1 MGIIQV
7 LEDRVAN
14 QIAAGEVIERPSS
27 AVKELIENALDAN
40 AKNITVEIE
49 NGGVDLIKITDDGDG
64 FYEDDLPLA
73 IQRHATSK
81 IVEFNDV
88 YRLHTFG
95 FRGEALASIA
105 VISRLRITS
114 GRDDTAPAK
123 QLSADADGSVTISIA
138 APRKGT
144 CIEVKDLYYNVP
156 ARKKFVKSNNHESAL
171 IYDLVCKF
179 ALGFPD
185 INFTYMNNHEVI
197 FSSNQLTR
205 TTQILQYIYGD
216 IEEKDIIHFKSDAFY
231 QKQSIE
237 GWFFPPTVTRKN
249 RNHMV
254 YFVNDRLIESK
265 ELNQIIDEAVDT
277 LIPKG
282 RFCICV
288 LKLQLPAFN
297 IDVNVHPSKKI
308 IKFKNIDDWK
318 NELVHLI
325 KEELWL
331 SKLNVPYDIEPATET
346 FSLKPQE
353 LQPPVVHQTL
363 DFSESSDNLATTD
376 IPTDATEP
384 TAVEGDAT
392 PIIERTSF
400 FKNDTMIAEE
410 VGDYTP
416 SLDTAWPECTTQE
429 TEIIKTS
436 RPSES
441 KPHSVEE
448 QQSAND
454 SRPDARSTTQLTQ
467 AQLLDLDYIG
477 QLNNTFILAQDKN
490 NLYIIDQHT
499 LHERILYEKYMKEYN
514 ARHIVQ
520 QPLLHPIPLSV
531 TPLQEDTL
539 IRNILVLRQLGFTL
553 KTTGPLN
560 YEIETVPSILSNN
573 SDSFAQMLLDLLDD
587 LQQKNG
593 LNGLAEVNEERI
605 ITSACKAAVKAHY
618 QLTESEVRYL
628 LKELSGLDNAHTCP
642 HGRPIIM
649 NISMNDIYL
658 FFKRGS
664 Y

>member
-40 AKNITVEIE
+40 AKNITIEIE

-73 IQRHATSK
+73 IKRHATSK
-81 IVEFNDV
+81 IVDFNDV
-88 YRLHTFG
+88 YRLNTFG

-114 GRDDTAPAK
+114 GRADDTPSK
-123 QLSADADGSVTISIA
+123 VLTADANGSVDITVA

-156 ARKKFVKSNNHESAL
+156 ARKKFVKSNSHESAL

-179 ALGFPD
+179 ALGFPE
-185 INFTYMNNHEVI
+185 ISFTYLNNHEVI
-197 FSSNQLTR
+197 FSSNQLTQ

-216 IEEKDIIHFKSDAFY
+216 IDENDIIHFQNDAFY
-231 QKQSIE
+231 QKQTIE

-254 YFVNDRLIESK
+254 YFVNNRLIESK

-318 NELVHLI
+318 NDLIQLI

-331 SKLNVPYDIEPATET
+331 SKLNVPYEVKPDTEPLT
-346 FSLKPQE
+346 LKQ
-353 LQPPVVHQTL
+353 QTVTTPVIPQTL
-363 DFSESSDNLATTD
+363 DFSSSV
-376 IPTDATEP
+376 TEASAAASQELSLP
-384 TAVEGDAT
+384 LCRHT
-392 PIIERTSF
+392 I
-400 FKNDTMIAEE
+400 EE
-410 VGDYTP
+410 VDNTAHHEVPSFQEHLEVSSVVAETPSDYTAMSQSP
-416 SLDTAWPECTTQE
+416 AQSLNPNLETMTNEETPASAEKAATALSQ
-429 TEIIKTS
+429 K
-436 RPSES
+436 
-441 KPHSVEE
+441 
-448 QQSAND
+448 A
-454 SRPDARSTTQLTQ
+454 
-467 AQLLDLDYIG
+467 LLELDYIG
-477 QLNNTFILAQDKN
+477 QLNKTFILAQDTD

-514 ARHIVQ
+514 TRHIVQ
-520 QPLLHPIPLSV
+520 QPLLHPVSLNV

-539 IRNILVLRQLGFTL
+539 IKNILVLRQLGFTL
-553 KTTGPLN
+553 KTKGPLS
-560 YEIETVPSILSNN
+560 YEIETVPSILSGNT
-573 SDSFAQMLLDLLDD
+573 DSFADLLLDLLDD
-587 LQQKNG
+587 FHGKDTLRS
-593 LNGLAEVNEERI
+593 LADINEERI
-605 ITSACKAAVKAHY
+605 ITAACKAAVKAHY

-628 LKELSGLDNAHTCP
+628 LKELSTLDNAHTCP

>member
-40 AKNITVEIE
+40 AKNITIEIE

-73 IQRHATSK
+73 IKRHATSK
-81 IVEFNDV
+81 IVDFNDV
-88 YRLHTFG
+88 YRLNTFG

-114 GRDDTAPAK
+114 GRADDTPSK
-123 QLSADADGSVTISIA
+123 VLTADANGSVDITVA

-156 ARKKFVKSNNHESAL
+156 ARKKFVKSNSHESAL

-179 ALGFPD
+179 ALGFPE
-185 INFTYMNNHEVI
+185 ISFTYLNNHEVI
-197 FSSNQLTR
+197 FSSNQLTQ

-216 IEEKDIIHFKSDAFY
+216 IDENDIIHFQNDAFY
-231 QKQSIE
+231 QKQTIE

-254 YFVNDRLIESK
+254 YFVNNRLIESK

-318 NELVHLI
+318 NDLIQLI

-331 SKLNVPYDIEPATET
+331 SKLNVPYEVKPDTEPLTLKQQTATT
-346 FSLKPQE
+346 
-353 LQPPVVHQTL
+353 PVIPQTL
-363 DFSESSDNLATTD
+363 DFSSSVAE
-376 IPTDATEP
+376 AS
-384 TAVEGDAT
+384 TAASQELSLPLCRHT
-392 PIIERTSF
+392 I
-400 FKNDTMIAEE
+400 EE
-410 VGDYTP
+410 VDNTAHHAVPSFQEHLEVSSVVAETP
-416 SLDTAWPECTTQE
+416 SVYTAMSQSPAQSLNPNLE
-429 TEIIKTS
+429 TMTN
-436 RPSES
+436 
-441 KPHSVEE
+441 EE
-448 QQSAND
+448 TPASAEKAATAL
-454 SRPDARSTTQLTQ
+454 SQKA
-467 AQLLDLDYIG
+467 LLELDYIG
-477 QLNNTFILAQDKN
+477 QLNKTFILAQDTD

-514 ARHIVQ
+514 TRHIVQ
-520 QPLLHPIPLSV
+520 QPLLHPVSLNV

-539 IRNILVLRQLGFTL
+539 IKNILVLRQLGFTL
-553 KTTGPLN
+553 KTKGPLS
-560 YEIETVPSILSNN
+560 YEIETVPSILSGNT
-573 SDSFAQMLLDLLDD
+573 DSFADLLLDLLDD
-587 LQQKNG
+587 LHGKDT
-593 LNGLAEVNEERI
+593 LRSLADINEERI
-605 ITSACKAAVKAHY
+605 ITAACKAAVKAHY

-628 LKELSGLDNAHTCP
+628 LKELSTLDNAHTCP

>member
-40 AKNITVEIE
+40 AKNIIIEIE

-73 IQRHATSK
+73 IKRHATSK
-81 IVEFNDV
+81 IVDFNDV
-88 YRLHTFG
+88 YRLNTFG

-114 GRDDTAPAK
+114 GRADDTPSK
-123 QLSADADGSVTISIA
+123 VLTADANGSVDITVA

-156 ARKKFVKSNNHESAL
+156 ARKKFVKSNSHESAL

-179 ALGFPD
+179 ALGFPE
-185 INFTYMNNHEVI
+185 ISFTYLNNHEVI
-197 FSSNQLTR
+197 FSSNQLTQ

-216 IEEKDIIHFKSDAFY
+216 IDENDIIHFQNDAFY
-231 QKQSIE
+231 QKQTIE

-254 YFVNDRLIESK
+254 YFVNNRLIESK

-318 NELVHLI
+318 NDLIQLI

-331 SKLNVPYDIEPATET
+331 SKLNVPYEVKPDTEPLT
-346 FSLKPQE
+346 LKQ
-353 LQPPVVHQTL
+353 QTVTTPVIPQTL
-363 DFSESSDNLATTD
+363 DFSSSV
-376 IPTDATEP
+376 TEASAAASQELSLP
-384 TAVEGDAT
+384 LCRHT
-392 PIIERTSF
+392 I
-400 FKNDTMIAEE
+400 EE
-410 VGDYTP
+410 VDNTAHHEVPSFQEHLEVSSVVAETPSDYTAMSQSP
-416 SLDTAWPECTTQE
+416 GQSLNPNLETMTNEETPVSAEKAATALSQ
-429 TEIIKTS
+429 K
-436 RPSES
+436 
-441 KPHSVEE
+441 
-448 QQSAND
+448 A
-454 SRPDARSTTQLTQ
+454 
-467 AQLLDLDYIG
+467 LLELDYIG
-477 QLNNTFILAQDKN
+477 QLNKTFILAQDTD

-514 ARHIVQ
+514 TRHIVQ
-520 QPLLHPIPLSV
+520 QPLLHPVSLNV

-539 IRNILVLRQLGFTL
+539 IKNILVLRQLGFTL
-553 KTTGPLN
+553 KTKGPLS
-560 YEIETVPSILSNN
+560 YEIETVPSILSGNT
-573 SDSFAQMLLDLLDD
+573 DSFADLLLDLLDD
-587 LQQKNG
+587 LHGKDT
-593 LNGLAEVNEERI
+593 LRGLADINEERI
-605 ITSACKAAVKAHY
+605 ITAACKAAVKAHY

-628 LKELSGLDNAHTCP
+628 LKELSTLDNAHTCP

>member
-40 AKNITVEIE
+40 AKNITIEIE

-73 IQRHATSK
+73 IKRHATSK
-81 IVEFNDV
+81 IVDFNDV
-88 YRLHTFG
+88 YRLNTFG

-114 GRDDTAPAK
+114 GRTDDTPSK
-123 QLSADADGSVTISIA
+123 VLTADANGSVDIA
-138 APRKGT
+138 VSAPRKGT

-156 ARKKFVKSNNHESAL
+156 ARKKFVKSNSHESAL

-179 ALGFPD
+179 ALGFPE
-185 INFTYMNNHEVI
+185 ISFTYLNNHEVI
-197 FSSNQLTR
+197 FSSNQLTQ
-205 TTQILQYIYGD
+205 TTQILQDIYGNID
-216 IEEKDIIHFKSDAFY
+216 ENDIIHFQNDAFY
-231 QKQSIE
+231 QKQAIE

-254 YFVNDRLIESK
+254 YFVNNRLIESK

-318 NELVHLI
+318 NDLIQLI

-331 SKLNVPYDIEPATET
+331 SKLNVPYEVKPDTEPLTLKQQTATT
-346 FSLKPQE
+346 
-353 LQPPVVHQTL
+353 PVIPQTL
-363 DFSESSDNLATTD
+363 DFSSSVAEASTVASQELPLPLCRDTIEEIDNTAHHE
-376 IPTDATEP
+376 IPSFQEHLEVSSVVAE
-384 TAVEGDAT
+384 T
-392 PIIERTSF
+392 PS
-400 FKNDTMIAEE
+400 
-410 VGDYTP
+410 DYTAMSQSP
-416 SLDTAWPECTTQE
+416 GQSLNPNLETMTNEETPVSAEKAATALSQ
-429 TEIIKTS
+429 K
-436 RPSES
+436 
-441 KPHSVEE
+441 
-448 QQSAND
+448 A
-454 SRPDARSTTQLTQ
+454 
-467 AQLLDLDYIG
+467 LLELDYIG
-477 QLNNTFILAQDKN
+477 QLNKTFILAQDTD

-514 ARHIVQ
+514 TRHIVQ
-520 QPLLHPIPLSV
+520 QPLLHPVSLNV

-539 IRNILVLRQLGFTL
+539 IKNILVLRQLGFTL
-553 KTTGPLN
+553 KTKGPLS
-560 YEIETVPSILSNN
+560 YEIETVPSLLSGNT
-573 SDSFAQMLLDLLDD
+573 DSFADLLLDLLDNLHGKD
-587 LQQKNG
+587 TLR
-593 LNGLAEVNEERI
+593 GLADINEERI
-605 ITSACKAAVKAHY
+605 ITAACKAAVKAHY

-628 LKELSGLDNAHTCP
+628 LKELSTLDNAHTCP

>member
-40 AKNITVEIE
+40 AKNITIEIE

-73 IQRHATSK
+73 IKRHATSK
-81 IVEFNDV
+81 IVDFNDV
-88 YRLHTFG
+88 YRLNTFG

-114 GRDDTAPAK
+114 GRADDTPSK
-123 QLSADADGSVTISIA
+123 VLTTDANGSVDIAVA

-156 ARKKFVKSNNHESAL
+156 ARKKFVKSNSHESAL

-179 ALGFPD
+179 ALGFPE
-185 INFTYMNNHEVI
+185 ISFTYLNNHEVI
-197 FSSNQLTR
+197 FSSNQLTQ

-216 IEEKDIIHFKSDAFY
+216 IDENDIIHFQNDAFY
-231 QKQSIE
+231 QKQTIE

-254 YFVNDRLIESK
+254 YFVNNRLIESK

-318 NELVHLI
+318 NDLIQLI

-331 SKLNVPYDIEPATET
+331 SKLNVPYEVKPDTEPLT
-346 FSLKPQE
+346 LKQ
-353 LQPPVVHQTL
+353 QTVTTPVIPQTL
-363 DFSESSDNLATTD
+363 DFSSSV
-376 IPTDATEP
+376 TEASAAASQELSLP
-384 TAVEGDAT
+384 LCRHT
-392 PIIERTSF
+392 I
-400 FKNDTMIAEE
+400 EE
-410 VGDYTP
+410 VDNTAHHEVPSFQEHLEVSSVVAETPSDYTAMSQSP
-416 SLDTAWPECTTQE
+416 AQSLNPNLETMTNEETPASAEKAATALSQ
-429 TEIIKTS
+429 K
-436 RPSES
+436 
-441 KPHSVEE
+441 
-448 QQSAND
+448 A
-454 SRPDARSTTQLTQ
+454 
-467 AQLLDLDYIG
+467 LLELDYIG
-477 QLNNTFILAQDKN
+477 QLNKTFILAQDTD

-514 ARHIVQ
+514 TRHIVQ
-520 QPLLHPIPLSV
+520 QPLLHPVSLNV

-539 IRNILVLRQLGFTL
+539 IKNILVLRQLGFTL
-553 KTTGPLN
+553 KTKGPLS
-560 YEIETVPSILSNN
+560 YEIETVPSILSGNT
-573 SDSFAQMLLDLLDD
+573 DSFADLLLDLLDD
-587 LQQKNG
+587 LHGKDT
-593 LNGLAEVNEERI
+593 LRGLADINEERI
-605 ITSACKAAVKAHY
+605 ITAACKAAVKAHY
-618 QLTESEVRYL
+618 QLTKSEVRYL
-628 LKELSGLDNAHTCP
+628 LKELSTLDNAHTCP

>member
-40 AKNITVEIE
+40 AKNITIEIE

-73 IQRHATSK
+73 IKRHATSK
-81 IVEFNDV
+81 IVDFNDV
-88 YRLHTFG
+88 YRLNTFG

-114 GRDDTAPAK
+114 GRADDTPSK
-123 QLSADADGSVTISIA
+123 VLTADANGSVDIAVA

-156 ARKKFVKSNNHESAL
+156 ARKKFVKSNSHESAL

-179 ALGFPD
+179 ALGFPE
-185 INFTYMNNHEVI
+185 ISFTYLNNHEVI
-197 FSSNQLTR
+197 FSSNQLTQ

-216 IEEKDIIHFKSDAFY
+216 IDENDIIHFQNDAFY
-231 QKQSIE
+231 QKQTIE

-254 YFVNDRLIESK
+254 YFVNNRLIESK

-318 NELVHLI
+318 NDLIQLI

-331 SKLNVPYDIEPATET
+331 SKLNVPYEVKPDTEPLT
-346 FSLKPQE
+346 LKQ
-353 LQPPVVHQTL
+353 QTVTTPVIPQTL
-363 DFSESSDNLATTD
+363 DFSSSV
-376 IPTDATEP
+376 TEAS
-384 TAVEGDAT
+384 TAASQELSLPLCRHT
-392 PIIERTSF
+392 I
-400 FKNDTMIAEE
+400 EE
-410 VGDYTP
+410 VDNTAHHEVPSFQEHLEVSSVVAETPSDYTAMSQSP
-416 SLDTAWPECTTQE
+416 AQSLNPNLETMTNEETPASAEKAATALSQ
-429 TEIIKTS
+429 K
-436 RPSES
+436 
-441 KPHSVEE
+441 
-448 QQSAND
+448 A
-454 SRPDARSTTQLTQ
+454 
-467 AQLLDLDYIG
+467 LLELDYIG
-477 QLNNTFILAQDKN
+477 QLNKTFILAQDTD

-514 ARHIVQ
+514 TRHIVQ
-520 QPLLHPIPLSV
+520 QPLLHPVSLNV

-539 IRNILVLRQLGFTL
+539 IKNILVLRQLGFTL
-553 KTTGPLN
+553 KTKGPLS
-560 YEIETVPSILSNN
+560 YEIETVPSILSGNT
-573 SDSFAQMLLDLLDD
+573 DSFADLLLDLLDD
-587 LQQKNG
+587 LHGKDT
-593 LNGLAEVNEERI
+593 LRSLADINEERI
-605 ITSACKAAVKAHY
+605 ITAACKAAVKAHY

-628 LKELSGLDNAHTCP
+628 LKELSTLDNAHTCP

>member
-40 AKNITVEIE
+40 AKNIIIEIE

-73 IQRHATSK
+73 IKRHATSK
-81 IVEFNDV
+81 IVDFNDV
-88 YRLHTFG
+88 YRLNTFG

-114 GRDDTAPAK
+114 GRADDTPSK
-123 QLSADADGSVTISIA
+123 VLTADANGSVDITVA

-156 ARKKFVKSNNHESAL
+156 ARKKFVKSNSHESAL

-179 ALGFPD
+179 ALGFPE
-185 INFTYMNNHEVI
+185 ISFTYLNNHEVI
-197 FSSNQLTR
+197 FSSNQLTQ

-216 IEEKDIIHFKSDAFY
+216 IDENDIIHFQNDAFY
-231 QKQSIE
+231 QKQTIE

-254 YFVNDRLIESK
+254 YFVNNRLIESK

-318 NELVHLI
+318 NDLIQLI

-331 SKLNVPYDIEPATET
+331 SKLNVPYEVKPDTEPLT
-346 FSLKPQE
+346 LKQ
-353 LQPPVVHQTL
+353 QTVTTPVIPQTL
-363 DFSESSDNLATTD
+363 DFSSSV
-376 IPTDATEP
+376 TEASAAASQELSLP
-384 TAVEGDAT
+384 LCRHT
-392 PIIERTSF
+392 I
-400 FKNDTMIAEE
+400 EE
-410 VGDYTP
+410 VDNTAHHEVPSFQEHLEVSSVVAETPSDYTAMSQSP
-416 SLDTAWPECTTQE
+416 AQSLNPNLETMTNEETPASAEKAATALSQ
-429 TEIIKTS
+429 K
-436 RPSES
+436 
-441 KPHSVEE
+441 
-448 QQSAND
+448 A
-454 SRPDARSTTQLTQ
+454 
-467 AQLLDLDYIG
+467 LLELDYIG
-477 QLNNTFILAQDKN
+477 QLNKTFILAQDTD

-514 ARHIVQ
+514 TRHIVQ
-520 QPLLHPIPLSV
+520 QPLLHPVSLNV

-539 IRNILVLRQLGFTL
+539 IKNILVLRQLGFTL
-553 KTTGPLN
+553 KTKGPLS
-560 YEIETVPSILSNN
+560 YEIETVPSILSGNT
-573 SDSFAQMLLDLLDD
+573 DSFADLLLDLLDD
-587 LQQKNG
+587 LHGKDT
-593 LNGLAEVNEERI
+593 LRGLADINEERI
-605 ITSACKAAVKAHY
+605 ITAACKAAVKAHY

-628 LKELSGLDNAHTCP
+628 LKELSTLDNAHTCQ

>member
-40 AKNITVEIE
+40 AKNITIEIE

-73 IQRHATSK
+73 IKRHATSK
-81 IVEFNDV
+81 IVDFNDV
-88 YRLHTFG
+88 YRLNTFG

-114 GRDDTAPAK
+114 GRADDTPSK
-123 QLSADADGSVTISIA
+123 VLTADANGSVDITVA

-156 ARKKFVKSNNHESAL
+156 ARKKFVKSNSHESAL

-179 ALGFPD
+179 ALGFPE
-185 INFTYMNNHEVI
+185 ISFTYLNNHEVI
-197 FSSNQLTR
+197 FSSNQLTQ

-216 IEEKDIIHFKSDAFY
+216 IDENDIIHFQNDAFY
-231 QKQSIE
+231 QKQTIE

-254 YFVNDRLIESK
+254 YFVNNRLIESK

-318 NELVHLI
+318 NDLIQLI

-331 SKLNVPYDIEPATET
+331 SKLNVPYEVKPDTEPLT
-346 FSLKPQE
+346 LKQ
-353 LQPPVVHQTL
+353 QTVTTPVIPQTL
-363 DFSESSDNLATTD
+363 DFSSSV
-376 IPTDATEP
+376 TEASAAASQELSLP
-384 TAVEGDAT
+384 LCRHT
-392 PIIERTSF
+392 I
-400 FKNDTMIAEE
+400 EE
-410 VGDYTP
+410 VDNTAHHEVPSFQEHLEVSSVVAETPSDYTAMSQSP
-416 SLDTAWPECTTQE
+416 GQSLNPNLKTMTNEETPASAEKAATALSQ
-429 TEIIKTS
+429 K
-436 RPSES
+436 
-441 KPHSVEE
+441 
-448 QQSAND
+448 A
-454 SRPDARSTTQLTQ
+454 
-467 AQLLDLDYIG
+467 LLELDYIG
-477 QLNNTFILAQDKN
+477 QLNKTFILAQDTD

-514 ARHIVQ
+514 TRHIVQ
-520 QPLLHPIPLSV
+520 QPLLHPVSLNV

-539 IRNILVLRQLGFTL
+539 IKNILVLRQLGFTL
-553 KTTGPLN
+553 KTKGPLS
-560 YEIETVPSILSNN
+560 YEIETVPSILSGNT
-573 SDSFAQMLLDLLDD
+573 DSFADLLLDLLDD
-587 LQQKNG
+587 LHGKDT
-593 LNGLAEVNEERI
+593 LRGLADINEERI
-605 ITSACKAAVKAHY
+605 ITAACKAAVKAHY

-628 LKELSGLDNAHTCP
+628 LKELSTLDNAHTCP

>member
-40 AKNITVEIE
+40 AKNITIEIE

-73 IQRHATSK
+73 IKRHATSK
-81 IVEFNDV
+81 IVDFNDV
-88 YRLHTFG
+88 YRLNTFG

-114 GRDDTAPAK
+114 GRADDTPSK
-123 QLSADADGSVTISIA
+123 VLTADANGSVDITVA

-156 ARKKFVKSNNHESAL
+156 ARKKFVKSNSHESAL
-171 IYDLVCKF
+171 VYDLVCKF
-179 ALGFPD
+179 ALGFPE
-185 INFTYMNNHEVI
+185 ISFTYLNNHEVI
-197 FSSNQLTR
+197 FSSNQLTQ

-216 IEEKDIIHFKSDAFY
+216 IDENDIIHFQNDAFY
-231 QKQSIE
+231 QKQTIE

-254 YFVNDRLIESK
+254 YFVNNRLIESK

-318 NELVHLI
+318 NDLIQLI

-331 SKLNVPYDIEPATET
+331 SKLNVPYEVKPDTEPLT
-346 FSLKPQE
+346 LKQ
-353 LQPPVVHQTL
+353 QTVTTPVIPQTL
-363 DFSESSDNLATTD
+363 DFSSSV
-376 IPTDATEP
+376 TEASAAASQELSLP
-384 TAVEGDAT
+384 LCRHT
-392 PIIERTSF
+392 I
-400 FKNDTMIAEE
+400 EE
-410 VGDYTP
+410 VDNTAHHEVPSFQEHLEVSSVVAETPSDYTAMSQSP
-416 SLDTAWPECTTQE
+416 AQSLNPNLETMTNEETPASAEKAATALSQ
-429 TEIIKTS
+429 K
-436 RPSES
+436 
-441 KPHSVEE
+441 
-448 QQSAND
+448 A
-454 SRPDARSTTQLTQ
+454 
-467 AQLLDLDYIG
+467 LLELDYIG
-477 QLNNTFILAQDKN
+477 QLNKTFILAQDTD

-514 ARHIVQ
+514 TRHIVQ
-520 QPLLHPIPLSV
+520 QPLLHPVSLNV

-539 IRNILVLRQLGFTL
+539 IKNILVLRQLGFTL
-553 KTTGPLN
+553 KTKGPLS
-560 YEIETVPSILSNN
+560 YEIETVPSILSGNT
-573 SDSFAQMLLDLLDD
+573 DSFADLLLDLLDD
-587 LQQKNG
+587 LHGKDT
-593 LNGLAEVNEERI
+593 LRGLADINEERI
-605 ITSACKAAVKAHY
+605 ITAACKAAVKAHY

-628 LKELSGLDNAHTCP
+628 LKELSTLDNAHTCP

>member
-40 AKNITVEIE
+40 AKNITIEIE

-73 IQRHATSK
+73 IKRHATSK
-81 IVEFNDV
+81 IVDFNDV
-88 YRLHTFG
+88 YRLNTFG

-114 GRDDTAPAK
+114 GRTDDTPSK
-123 QLSADADGSVTISIA
+123 VLTADANGSIDITVA

-156 ARKKFVKSNNHESAL
+156 ARKKFVKSNSHESAL

-179 ALGFPD
+179 ALGFPE
-185 INFTYMNNHEVI
+185 ISFTYLNNHEVI
-197 FSSNQLTR
+197 FSSNQLTQ

-216 IEEKDIIHFKSDAFY
+216 IDENDIIHFRNDAFY
-231 QKQSIE
+231 QKQAIE
-237 GWFFPPTVTRKN
+237 GWFFPPTMTRKN

-254 YFVNDRLIESK
+254 YFVNNRLIESK

-318 NELVHLI
+318 NDLIQLI

-331 SKLNVPYDIEPATET
+331 SKLNVPYEVKPDTEPLT
-346 FSLKPQE
+346 LKQ
-353 LQPPVVHQTL
+353 QTVTTPVIPQTL
-363 DFSESSDNLATTD
+363 DFSSSV
-376 IPTDATEP
+376 TEAS
-384 TAVEGDAT
+384 TAASQELSLPLCRHT
-392 PIIERTSF
+392 I
-400 FKNDTMIAEE
+400 EE
-410 VGDYTP
+410 VDNTAHHEVPSFQEHLEVSSVVAETPSDYTAMSQSP
-416 SLDTAWPECTTQE
+416 AQSLNPNLETMTNEETPASAEKAATALSQ
-429 TEIIKTS
+429 K
-436 RPSES
+436 
-441 KPHSVEE
+441 
-448 QQSAND
+448 A
-454 SRPDARSTTQLTQ
+454 
-467 AQLLDLDYIG
+467 LLELDYIG
-477 QLNNTFILAQDKN
+477 QLNKTFILAQDTD

-514 ARHIVQ
+514 TRHIVQ
-520 QPLLHPIPLSV
+520 QPLLHPVSLNV

-539 IRNILVLRQLGFTL
+539 IKNILVLRQLGFTL
-553 KTTGPLN
+553 KTKGPLS
-560 YEIETVPSILSNN
+560 YEIETVPSILSGNT
-573 SDSFAQMLLDLLDD
+573 DSFADLLLDLLDD
-587 LQQKNG
+587 LHGKDT
-593 LNGLAEVNEERI
+593 LRGLADINEERI
-605 ITSACKAAVKAHY
+605 ITAACKAAVKAHY
-618 QLTESEVRYL
+618 QVTESEVRYL
-628 LKELSGLDNAHTCP
+628 LKELSTLDNAHTCP

>member
-40 AKNITVEIE
+40 AKNITIEIE

-73 IQRHATSK
+73 IKRHATSK
-81 IVEFNDV
+81 IVDFNDV
-88 YRLHTFG
+88 YRLNTFG

-114 GRDDTAPAK
+114 GRADDTPSK
-123 QLSADADGSVTISIA
+123 VLTADANGSVDITVA

-156 ARKKFVKSNNHESAL
+156 ARKKFVKSNSHESAL

-179 ALGFPD
+179 ALGFPE
-185 INFTYMNNHEVI
+185 ISFTYLNNHEVI
-197 FSSNQLTR
+197 FSSNQLTQ

-216 IEEKDIIHFKSDAFY
+216 IDENDIIHFQNDAFY
-231 QKQSIE
+231 QKQTIE

-254 YFVNDRLIESK
+254 YFVNNRLIESK

-318 NELVHLI
+318 NDLIQLI

-331 SKLNVPYDIEPATET
+331 SKLNVPYEVKPDTEPLT
-346 FSLKPQE
+346 LKQ
-353 LQPPVVHQTL
+353 QTVTTPVIPQTL
-363 DFSESSDNLATTD
+363 DFSSSV
-376 IPTDATEP
+376 TEASAAASQELSLP
-384 TAVEGDAT
+384 LCRHT
-392 PIIERTSF
+392 I
-400 FKNDTMIAEE
+400 EE
-410 VGDYTP
+410 VDNTAHHEVPSFQEHLEVSSVVAETPSDYTAMSQSP
-416 SLDTAWPECTTQE
+416 GQSLNPNLKTMTNEE
-429 TEIIKTS
+429 TPARKGSNSFI
-436 RPSES
+436 S
-441 KPHSVEE
+441 KGAFGIGLYRSA
-448 QQSAND
+448 QQ
-454 SRPDARSTTQLTQ
+454 
-467 AQLLDLDYIG
+467 
-477 QLNNTFILAQDKN
+477 
-490 NLYIIDQHT
+490 NLY
-499 LHERILYEKYMKEYN
+499 
-514 ARHIVQ
+514 
-520 QPLLHPIPLSV
+520 
-531 TPLQEDTL
+531 
-539 IRNILVLRQLGFTL
+539 LGT
-553 KTTGPLN
+553 
-560 YEIETVPSILSNN
+560 
-573 SDSFAQMLLDLLDD
+573 
-587 LQQKNG
+587 
-593 LNGLAEVNEERI
+593 
-605 ITSACKAAVKAHY
+605 
-618 QLTESEVRYL
+618 RY
-628 LKELSGLDNAHTCP
+628 
-642 HGRPIIM
+642 
-649 NISMNDIYL
+649 
-658 FFKRGS
+658 
-664 Y
+664 

>member
-40 AKNITVEIE
+40 AKNITIEIE

-73 IQRHATSK
+73 IKRHATSK
-81 IVEFNDV
+81 IVDFNDV
-88 YRLHTFG
+88 YRLNTFG

-114 GRDDTAPAK
+114 GRTDDTPSK
-123 QLSADADGSVTISIA
+123 VLTADANGSVDIA
-138 APRKGT
+138 VSAPRKGT

-156 ARKKFVKSNNHESAL
+156 ARKKFVKSNSHESAL

-179 ALGFPD
+179 ALGFPE
-185 INFTYMNNHEVI
+185 ISFTYLNNHEVI
-197 FSSNQLTR
+197 FSSNQLTQ
-205 TTQILQYIYGD
+205 TTQILQDIYGNID
-216 IEEKDIIHFKSDAFY
+216 ENDIIHFQNDAFY
-231 QKQSIE
+231 QKQAIE

-254 YFVNDRLIESK
+254 YFVNNRLIESK

-318 NELVHLI
+318 NDLIQLI

-331 SKLNVPYDIEPATET
+331 SKLNVPYEVKPDTEPLTLKQQTATT
-346 FSLKPQE
+346 
-353 LQPPVVHQTL
+353 PVIPQTL
-363 DFSESSDNLATTD
+363 DFSSSVAEASTVASQELPLPLCRDTIEEIDNTAHHE
-376 IPTDATEP
+376 IPSFQEHLEVSSVVAE
-384 TAVEGDAT
+384 T
-392 PIIERTSF
+392 PS
-400 FKNDTMIAEE
+400 
-410 VGDYTP
+410 DYTAMSQSP
-416 SLDTAWPECTTQE
+416 GQSLNPNLETMTNEETPVSAEKAATALSQ
-429 TEIIKTS
+429 K
-436 RPSES
+436 
-441 KPHSVEE
+441 
-448 QQSAND
+448 A
-454 SRPDARSTTQLTQ
+454 
-467 AQLLDLDYIG
+467 LLELDYIG
-477 QLNNTFILAQDKN
+477 QLNKTFILAQDTD

-514 ARHIVQ
+514 TRHIVQ
-520 QPLLHPIPLSV
+520 QPLLHPVSLNV

-539 IRNILVLRQLGFTL
+539 IKNILVLRQLGFTL
-553 KTTGPLN
+553 KTKGPLS
-560 YEIETVPSILSNN
+560 YEIETVPSILSGNT
-573 SDSFAQMLLDLLDD
+573 DSFADLLLDLLDD
-587 LQQKNG
+587 LHGKDT
-593 LNGLAEVNEERI
+593 LRGLADINEERI
-605 ITSACKAAVKAHY
+605 ITAACKAAVKAHY

-628 LKELSGLDNAHTCP
+628 LKELSTLDNAHTCP

>member
-40 AKNITVEIE
+40 AKNITIEIE

-73 IQRHATSK
+73 IKRHATSK
-81 IVEFNDV
+81 IVDFNDV
-88 YRLHTFG
+88 YRLNTFG

-114 GRDDTAPAK
+114 GRADDTPSK
-123 QLSADADGSVTISIA
+123 ILTADANGSVDITVA

-156 ARKKFVKSNNHESAL
+156 ARKKFVKSNSHESAL

-179 ALGFPD
+179 ALGFPE
-185 INFTYMNNHEVI
+185 ISFTYLNNHEVI
-197 FSSNQLTR
+197 FSSNQLTQ

-216 IEEKDIIHFKSDAFY
+216 IDENDIIHFQNDAFY
-231 QKQSIE
+231 QKQTIE

-254 YFVNDRLIESK
+254 YFVNNRLIESK

-318 NELVHLI
+318 NDLIQLI

-331 SKLNVPYDIEPATET
+331 SKLNVPYEVKPDTEPLT
-346 FSLKPQE
+346 LKQ
-353 LQPPVVHQTL
+353 QTVTTPVIPQTL
-363 DFSESSDNLATTD
+363 DFSSSV
-376 IPTDATEP
+376 TEASAAASQELSLP
-384 TAVEGDAT
+384 LCRHT
-392 PIIERTSF
+392 I
-400 FKNDTMIAEE
+400 EE
-410 VGDYTP
+410 VDNTAHHEVPSFQEHLEVSSVVAETPSDYTAMSQSP
-416 SLDTAWPECTTQE
+416 AQSLNPNLETMTNEETPASAEKAATALSQ
-429 TEIIKTS
+429 K
-436 RPSES
+436 
-441 KPHSVEE
+441 
-448 QQSAND
+448 A
-454 SRPDARSTTQLTQ
+454 
-467 AQLLDLDYIG
+467 LLELDYIG
-477 QLNNTFILAQDKN
+477 QLNKTFILAQDTD

-514 ARHIVQ
+514 TRHIVQ
-520 QPLLHPIPLSV
+520 QPLLHPVSLNV

-539 IRNILVLRQLGFTL
+539 IKNILVLRQLGFTL
-553 KTTGPLN
+553 KTKGPLS
-560 YEIETVPSILSNN
+560 YEIETVPSILSGNT
-573 SDSFAQMLLDLLDD
+573 DSFADLLLDLLDD
-587 LQQKNG
+587 LHGKDT
-593 LNGLAEVNEERI
+593 LRGLADINEERI
-605 ITSACKAAVKAHY
+605 ITAACKAAVKAHY

-628 LKELSGLDNAHTCP
+628 LKELSTLDNAHTCP

>member
-40 AKNITVEIE
+40 AKNIIIEIE

-73 IQRHATSK
+73 IKRHATSK
-81 IVEFNDV
+81 IVDFNDV
-88 YRLHTFG
+88 YRLNTFG

-114 GRDDTAPAK
+114 GRADDTPSK
-123 QLSADADGSVTISIA
+123 VLTADANGSVDITVA

-156 ARKKFVKSNNHESAL
+156 ARKKFVKSNSHESAL
-171 IYDLVCKF
+171 VYDLVCKF
-179 ALGFPD
+179 ALGFPE
-185 INFTYMNNHEVI
+185 ISFTYLNNHEVI
-197 FSSNQLTR
+197 FSSNQLTQ

-216 IEEKDIIHFKSDAFY
+216 IDENDIIHFQNDAFY
-231 QKQSIE
+231 QKQTIE

-254 YFVNDRLIESK
+254 YFVNNRLIESK

-318 NELVHLI
+318 NDLIQLI

-331 SKLNVPYDIEPATET
+331 SKLNVPYEVKPDTEPLT
-346 FSLKPQE
+346 LKQ
-353 LQPPVVHQTL
+353 QTVTTPVIPQTL
-363 DFSESSDNLATTD
+363 DFSSSV
-376 IPTDATEP
+376 TEASAAASQELSLP
-384 TAVEGDAT
+384 LCRHT
-392 PIIERTSF
+392 I
-400 FKNDTMIAEE
+400 EE
-410 VGDYTP
+410 VDNTAHHEVPSFQEHLEVSSVVAETPSDYTAMSQSP
-416 SLDTAWPECTTQE
+416 AQSLNPNLETMTNEETPASAEKAATALSQ
-429 TEIIKTS
+429 K
-436 RPSES
+436 
-441 KPHSVEE
+441 
-448 QQSAND
+448 A
-454 SRPDARSTTQLTQ
+454 
-467 AQLLDLDYIG
+467 LLELDYIG
-477 QLNNTFILAQDKN
+477 QLNKTFILAQDTD

-514 ARHIVQ
+514 TRHIVQ
-520 QPLLHPIPLSV
+520 QPLLHPVSLNV

-539 IRNILVLRQLGFTL
+539 IKNILVLRQLGFTL
-553 KTTGPLN
+553 KTKGPLS
-560 YEIETVPSILSNN
+560 YEIETVPSILSGNT
-573 SDSFAQMLLDLLDD
+573 DSFADLLLDLLDD
-587 LQQKNG
+587 LHGKDT
-593 LNGLAEVNEERI
+593 LRGLADINEERI
-605 ITSACKAAVKAHY
+605 ITAACKAAVKAHY

-628 LKELSGLDNAHTCP
+628 LKELSTLDNAHTCP

>member
-40 AKNITVEIE
+40 AKNIIIEIE
-49 NGGVDLIKITDDGDG
+49 NGGVDLIKITVDGDG

-73 IQRHATSK
+73 IKRHATSK
-81 IVEFNDV
+81 IVDFNDV
-88 YRLHTFG
+88 YRLNTFG

-114 GRDDTAPAK
+114 GRADDTPSK
-123 QLSADADGSVTISIA
+123 VLTADANGSVDITVA

-156 ARKKFVKSNNHESAL
+156 ARKKFVKSNSHESAL

-179 ALGFPD
+179 ALGFPE
-185 INFTYMNNHEVI
+185 ISFTYLNNHEVI
-197 FSSNQLTR
+197 FSSNQLTQ

-216 IEEKDIIHFKSDAFY
+216 IDENDIIHFQNDAFY
-231 QKQSIE
+231 QKQTIE

-254 YFVNDRLIESK
+254 YFVNNRLIESK

-318 NELVHLI
+318 NDLIQLI

-331 SKLNVPYDIEPATET
+331 SKLNVPYEVKPDTEPLT
-346 FSLKPQE
+346 LKQ
-353 LQPPVVHQTL
+353 QTVTTPVIPQTL
-363 DFSESSDNLATTD
+363 DFSSSV
-376 IPTDATEP
+376 TEASAAASQELSLP
-384 TAVEGDAT
+384 LCRHT
-392 PIIERTSF
+392 I
-400 FKNDTMIAEE
+400 EE
-410 VGDYTP
+410 VDNTAHHEVPSFQEHLEVSSVVAETPSDYTAMSQSP
-416 SLDTAWPECTTQE
+416 AQSLNPNLETMTNEETPASAEKAATALSQ
-429 TEIIKTS
+429 K
-436 RPSES
+436 
-441 KPHSVEE
+441 
-448 QQSAND
+448 A
-454 SRPDARSTTQLTQ
+454 
-467 AQLLDLDYIG
+467 LLELDYIG
-477 QLNNTFILAQDKN
+477 QLNKTFILAQDTD

-514 ARHIVQ
+514 TRHIVQ
-520 QPLLHPIPLSV
+520 QPLLHPVSLNV

-539 IRNILVLRQLGFTL
+539 IKNILVLRQLGFTL
-553 KTTGPLN
+553 KTKGPLS
-560 YEIETVPSILSNN
+560 YEIETVPSILSGNT
-573 SDSFAQMLLDLLDD
+573 DSFADLLLDLLDD
-587 LQQKNG
+587 LHGKDT
-593 LNGLAEVNEERI
+593 LRGLADINEERI
-605 ITSACKAAVKAHY
+605 ITAACKAAVKAHY

-628 LKELSGLDNAHTCP
+628 LKELSTLDNAHTCP

>member
-40 AKNITVEIE
+40 AKNITIEIE

-73 IQRHATSK
+73 IKRHATSK
-81 IVEFNDV
+81 IVDLNDV
-88 YRLHTFG
+88 YRLNTFG

-114 GRDDTAPAK
+114 GRADDTPSK
-123 QLSADADGSVTISIA
+123 VLTADANGSVDITVA

-156 ARKKFVKSNNHESAL
+156 ARKKFVKSNSHESAL

-179 ALGFPD
+179 ALGFPE
-185 INFTYMNNHEVI
+185 ISFTYLNNHEVI
-197 FSSNQLTR
+197 FSSNQLTQ

-216 IEEKDIIHFKSDAFY
+216 IDENDIIHFQNDAFY
-231 QKQSIE
+231 QKQTIE

-254 YFVNDRLIESK
+254 YFVNNRLIESK

-318 NELVHLI
+318 NDLIQLI

-331 SKLNVPYDIEPATET
+331 SKLNVPYEVKPDTEPLT
-346 FSLKPQE
+346 LKQ
-353 LQPPVVHQTL
+353 QTVTTPVIPQTL
-363 DFSESSDNLATTD
+363 DFSSSVTEASAAASQELSLPLCRHTIEEFDN
-376 IPTDATEP
+376 
-384 TAVEGDAT
+384 TAHHEVPSFQEHLEVSSVVAET
-392 PIIERTSF
+392 PS
-400 FKNDTMIAEE
+400 
-410 VGDYTP
+410 DYTAMSQSP
-416 SLDTAWPECTTQE
+416 AQSLNPNLETMTNEETPASAEKAATALSQ
-429 TEIIKTS
+429 K
-436 RPSES
+436 
-441 KPHSVEE
+441 
-448 QQSAND
+448 A
-454 SRPDARSTTQLTQ
+454 
-467 AQLLDLDYIG
+467 LLELDYIG
-477 QLNNTFILAQDKN
+477 QLNKTFILAQDTD

-514 ARHIVQ
+514 TRHIVQ
-520 QPLLHPIPLSV
+520 QPLLHPVSLNV

-539 IRNILVLRQLGFTL
+539 IKNILVLRQLGFTL
-553 KTTGPLN
+553 KTKGPLS
-560 YEIETVPSILSNN
+560 YEIETVPSILSGNT
-573 SDSFAQMLLDLLDD
+573 DSFADLLLDLLDD
-587 LQQKNG
+587 LHGKDT
-593 LNGLAEVNEERI
+593 LRGLADINEERI
-605 ITSACKAAVKAHY
+605 ITAACKAAVKAHY

-628 LKELSGLDNAHTCP
+628 LKELSTLDNAHTCP

>member
-40 AKNITVEIE
+40 AKNITIEIE

-73 IQRHATSK
+73 IKRHATSK
-81 IVEFNDV
+81 IVDFNDV
-88 YRLHTFG
+88 YRLNTFG

-114 GRDDTAPAK
+114 GRADDTPSK
-123 QLSADADGSVTISIA
+123 VLTADANGSVDITVA

-156 ARKKFVKSNNHESAL
+156 ARKKFVKSNSHESAL

-179 ALGFPD
+179 ALGFPE
-185 INFTYMNNHEVI
+185 ISFTYLNNHEVI
-197 FSSNQLTR
+197 FSSNQLTQ

-216 IEEKDIIHFKSDAFY
+216 IDENDIIHFQNDAFY
-231 QKQSIE
+231 QKQTIE

-254 YFVNDRLIESK
+254 YFVNNRLIESK

-318 NELVHLI
+318 NDLIQLI

-331 SKLNVPYDIEPATET
+331 SKLNVPYEVKPDTEPLT
-346 FSLKPQE
+346 LKQ
-353 LQPPVVHQTL
+353 QTVTTPVIPQTL
-363 DFSESSDNLATTD
+363 DFSSSV
-376 IPTDATEP
+376 TEASAAASQELSLP
-384 TAVEGDAT
+384 LCRHT
-392 PIIERTSF
+392 I
-400 FKNDTMIAEE
+400 EE
-410 VGDYTP
+410 VDNTAHHEVPSFQEHLAVSSVVAETPSDYTAMSQSP
-416 SLDTAWPECTTQE
+416 GQSLNPNLKTMTNEETPASAEKAATALSQ
-429 TEIIKTS
+429 K
-436 RPSES
+436 
-441 KPHSVEE
+441 
-448 QQSAND
+448 A
-454 SRPDARSTTQLTQ
+454 
-467 AQLLDLDYIG
+467 LLELDYIG
-477 QLNNTFILAQDKN
+477 QLNKTFILAQDTD

-514 ARHIVQ
+514 TRHIVQ
-520 QPLLHPIPLSV
+520 QPLLHPVSLNV

-539 IRNILVLRQLGFTL
+539 IKNILVLRQLGFTL
-553 KTTGPLN
+553 KTKGPLS
-560 YEIETVPSILSNN
+560 YEIETVPSILSGNT
-573 SDSFAQMLLDLLDD
+573 DSFADLLLDLLDD
-587 LQQKNG
+587 LHGKDT
-593 LNGLAEVNEERI
+593 LRGLADINEERI
-605 ITSACKAAVKAHY
+605 ITAACKAAVKAHY

-628 LKELSGLDNAHTCP
+628 LKELSTLDNAHTCP

>member
-40 AKNITVEIE
+40 AKNITIEIE

-73 IQRHATSK
+73 IKRHATSK
-81 IVEFNDV
+81 IVDFNDV
-88 YRLHTFG
+88 YRLNTFG

-114 GRDDTAPAK
+114 GRADDTPSK
-123 QLSADADGSVTISIA
+123 VLTADANGSVDITVA

-156 ARKKFVKSNNHESAL
+156 ARKKFVKSNSHESAL
-171 IYDLVCKF
+171 VYDLVCKF
-179 ALGFPD
+179 ALGFPE
-185 INFTYMNNHEVI
+185 ISFTYLNNHEVI
-197 FSSNQLTR
+197 FSSNQLTQ

-216 IEEKDIIHFKSDAFY
+216 IDENDIIHFQNDAFY
-231 QKQSIE
+231 QKQTIE

-254 YFVNDRLIESK
+254 YFVNNRLIESK

-318 NELVHLI
+318 NDLIQLI

-331 SKLNVPYDIEPATET
+331 SKLNVPYEVKPDTEPLT
-346 FSLKPQE
+346 LKQ
-353 LQPPVVHQTL
+353 QTVTTPVIPQTL
-363 DFSESSDNLATTD
+363 DFSSSVTEASATASQELSLPLCRHT
-376 IPTDATEP
+376 I
-384 TAVEGDAT
+384 
-392 PIIERTSF
+392 
-400 FKNDTMIAEE
+400 EE
-410 VGDYTP
+410 VDNTAHHEVPSFQEHLEVSSVVAETPSDYTAMSQSP
-416 SLDTAWPECTTQE
+416 AQSLNPNLETMTNEETPASAEKAATALSQ
-429 TEIIKTS
+429 K
-436 RPSES
+436 
-441 KPHSVEE
+441 
-448 QQSAND
+448 A
-454 SRPDARSTTQLTQ
+454 
-467 AQLLDLDYIG
+467 LLELDYIG
-477 QLNNTFILAQDKN
+477 QLNKTFILAQDTD

-514 ARHIVQ
+514 TRHIVQ
-520 QPLLHPIPLSV
+520 QPLLHPVSLNV

-539 IRNILVLRQLGFTL
+539 IKNILVLRQLGFTL
-553 KTTGPLN
+553 KTKGPLS
-560 YEIETVPSILSNN
+560 YEIETVPSILSGNT
-573 SDSFAQMLLDLLDD
+573 DSFADLLLDLLDD
-587 LQQKNG
+587 LHGKDT
-593 LNGLAEVNEERI
+593 LRGLADINEERI
-605 ITSACKAAVKAHY
+605 ITAACKAAVKAHY

-628 LKELSGLDNAHTCP
+628 LKELSTLDNAHTCP

>member
-27 AVKELIENALDAN
+27 AVKELIENALNAN
-40 AKNITVEIE
+40 AKNITIEIE

-73 IQRHATSK
+73 IKRHATSK
-81 IVEFNDV
+81 IVDFNDV
-88 YRLHTFG
+88 YRLNTFG

-114 GRDDTAPAK
+114 GRADDTPSK
-123 QLSADADGSVTISIA
+123 VLTADANGSVDITVA

-156 ARKKFVKSNNHESAL
+156 ARKKFVKSNSHESAL

-179 ALGFPD
+179 ALGFPE
-185 INFTYMNNHEVI
+185 ISFTYLNNHEVI
-197 FSSNQLTR
+197 FSSNQLTQ

-216 IEEKDIIHFKSDAFY
+216 IDENDIIHFQNDAFY
-231 QKQSIE
+231 QKQTIE

-254 YFVNDRLIESK
+254 YFVNNRLIESK

-318 NELVHLI
+318 NDLIQLI

-331 SKLNVPYDIEPATET
+331 SKLNVPYEVKPDTEPLT
-346 FSLKPQE
+346 LKQ
-353 LQPPVVHQTL
+353 QTVTTPVIPQTL
-363 DFSESSDNLATTD
+363 DFSSSV
-376 IPTDATEP
+376 TEASAAASQELSLP
-384 TAVEGDAT
+384 LCRHT
-392 PIIERTSF
+392 I
-400 FKNDTMIAEE
+400 EE
-410 VGDYTP
+410 VDNTAHHEVPSFQEHLEVSSVVAETPSDYTAMSQSP
-416 SLDTAWPECTTQE
+416 AQSLNPNLETMTNEETPASAEKAATALSQ
-429 TEIIKTS
+429 K
-436 RPSES
+436 
-441 KPHSVEE
+441 
-448 QQSAND
+448 A
-454 SRPDARSTTQLTQ
+454 
-467 AQLLDLDYIG
+467 LLELDYIG
-477 QLNNTFILAQDKN
+477 QLNKTFILAQDTD

-514 ARHIVQ
+514 TRHIVQ
-520 QPLLHPIPLSV
+520 QPLLHPVSLNV

-539 IRNILVLRQLGFTL
+539 IKNILVLRQLGFTL
-553 KTTGPLN
+553 KTKGPLS
-560 YEIETVPSILSNN
+560 YEIETVPSILSGNT
-573 SDSFAQMLLDLLDD
+573 DSFADLLLDLLDD
-587 LQQKNG
+587 LHGKDT
-593 LNGLAEVNEERI
+593 LRGLADINEERI
-605 ITSACKAAVKAHY
+605 ITAACKAAVKAHY

-628 LKELSGLDNAHTCP
+628 LKELSTLDNAHTCP

>member
-40 AKNITVEIE
+40 AKNITIEIE

-73 IQRHATSK
+73 IKRHATSK
-81 IVEFNDV
+81 IVDFNDV
-88 YRLHTFG
+88 YRLNTFG

-114 GRDDTAPAK
+114 GRADDTPSK
-123 QLSADADGSVTISIA
+123 VLTADANGSVDITVA

-156 ARKKFVKSNNHESAL
+156 ARKKFVKSNSHESAL

-179 ALGFPD
+179 ALGFPE
-185 INFTYMNNHEVI
+185 ISFTYLNNHEVI
-197 FSSNQLTR
+197 FSSNQLTQ

-216 IEEKDIIHFKSDAFY
+216 IDENDIIHFQNDAFY
-231 QKQSIE
+231 QKQTIE

-254 YFVNDRLIESK
+254 YFVNNRLIESK

-318 NELVHLI
+318 NDLIQLI

-331 SKLNVPYDIEPATET
+331 SKLNVPYEVKPDTEPLT
-346 FSLKPQE
+346 LKQ
-353 LQPPVVHQTL
+353 QTVTTPVIPQTL
-363 DFSESSDNLATTD
+363 DFSSSV
-376 IPTDATEP
+376 TEASAAASQELSLP
-384 TAVEGDAT
+384 LCRHT
-392 PIIERTSF
+392 I
-400 FKNDTMIAEE
+400 EE
-410 VGDYTP
+410 VDNTAHHEVPSFQEHLGVSSVVAETPSDYTAMSQSP
-416 SLDTAWPECTTQE
+416 AQSLNPNLETMTNEETPASAEKAATALSQ
-429 TEIIKTS
+429 K
-436 RPSES
+436 
-441 KPHSVEE
+441 
-448 QQSAND
+448 A
-454 SRPDARSTTQLTQ
+454 
-467 AQLLDLDYIG
+467 LLELDYIG
-477 QLNNTFILAQDKN
+477 QLNKTFILAQDTD

-514 ARHIVQ
+514 TRHIVQ
-520 QPLLHPIPLSV
+520 QPLLHPVSLNV

-539 IRNILVLRQLGFTL
+539 IKNILVLRQLGFTL
-553 KTTGPLN
+553 KTKGPLS
-560 YEIETVPSILSNN
+560 YEIETVPSILSGNT
-573 SDSFAQMLLDLLDD
+573 DSFADLLLDLLDD
-587 LQQKNG
+587 LHGKDT
-593 LNGLAEVNEERI
+593 LRGLADINEERI
-605 ITSACKAAVKAHY
+605 ITAACKAAVKAHY

-628 LKELSGLDNAHTCP
+628 LKELSTLDNAHTCP

>member
-40 AKNITVEIE
+40 AKNITIEIE

-73 IQRHATSK
+73 IKRHATSK
-81 IVEFNDV
+81 IVDFNDV
-88 YRLHTFG
+88 YRLNTFG

-114 GRDDTAPAK
+114 GRADDTPSK
-123 QLSADADGSVTISIA
+123 VLTADANGSVDITVA

-156 ARKKFVKSNNHESAL
+156 ARKKFVKSNSHESAL

-179 ALGFPD
+179 ALGFPE
-185 INFTYMNNHEVI
+185 ISFTYLNNHEVI
-197 FSSNQLTR
+197 FSSNQLTQ

-216 IEEKDIIHFKSDAFY
+216 IDENDIIHFQNDAFY
-231 QKQSIE
+231 QKQTIE

-254 YFVNDRLIESK
+254 YLVNNRLIESK

-318 NELVHLI
+318 NDLIQLI

-331 SKLNVPYDIEPATET
+331 SKLNVPYEVKPDTEPLT
-346 FSLKPQE
+346 LKQ
-353 LQPPVVHQTL
+353 QTVTTPVIPQTL
-363 DFSESSDNLATTD
+363 DFSSSV
-376 IPTDATEP
+376 TEASAAASQELSLP
-384 TAVEGDAT
+384 LCRHT
-392 PIIERTSF
+392 I
-400 FKNDTMIAEE
+400 EE
-410 VGDYTP
+410 VDNTAHHEVPSFQEHLEVSSVVAETPSDYTAMSQSP
-416 SLDTAWPECTTQE
+416 AQSLNPNLETMTNEETPASAEKAATALSQ
-429 TEIIKTS
+429 K
-436 RPSES
+436 
-441 KPHSVEE
+441 
-448 QQSAND
+448 A
-454 SRPDARSTTQLTQ
+454 
-467 AQLLDLDYIG
+467 LLELDYIG
-477 QLNNTFILAQDKN
+477 QLNKTFILAQDTD

-514 ARHIVQ
+514 TRHIVQ
-520 QPLLHPIPLSV
+520 QPLLHPVSLNV

-539 IRNILVLRQLGFTL
+539 IKNILVLRQLGFTL
-553 KTTGPLN
+553 KTKGPLS
-560 YEIETVPSILSNN
+560 YEIETVPSILSGNT
-573 SDSFAQMLLDLLDD
+573 DSFADLLLDLLDD
-587 LQQKNG
+587 LHGKDT
-593 LNGLAEVNEERI
+593 LRGLADINEERI
-605 ITSACKAAVKAHY
+605 ITAACKAAVKAHY

-628 LKELSGLDNAHTCP
+628 LKELSTLDNAHTCP